1 MNPNSSSG
9 ITSSEIPQ
17 LYNKMKILTK
27 YPHRWLLA
35 IAFCLTALASMAQER
50 TVENRPY
57 CDLRP
62 FHFGVMV
69 GTHLQ
74 DLELLNAGQVTF
86 TDENGQEVTSNVT
99 VDQDRW
105 DPGFTV
111 GVLGE
116 FRLNTHFQFRIA
128 PAMYFGTRHLTFHN
142 LLQSNGSSADGG
154 NTGDG
159 STAGDGSQGST
170 SDGYSGSRY
179 DVSQE
184 LKTAYISCAFD
195 LIFAAPRF
203 NNHRP
208 YIMAGL
214 NPMMNLSGN
223 KDEYLRLK
231 KTDLFVELGIG
242 CDFYL
247 PFFKLRPELKF
258 MYGLMNSY
266 DKGYAGKVKD
276 KSMLPYTLSAKE
288 AHSKMIALTFYFE

>member
-1 MNPNSSSG
+1 M
-9 ITSSEIPQ
+9 
-17 LYNKMKILTK
+17 
-27 YPHRWLLA
+27 LA
-35 IAFCLTALASMAQER
+35 TIKVAAQER

-57 CDLRP
+57 TDLRP
-62 FHFGVMV
+62 FHFGVLV

-74 DLELLNAGQVTF
+74 DIEFLNAGEITYL
-86 TDENGQEVTSNVT
+86 DDNGNEVTSNVT

-116 FRLNTHFQFRIA
+116 FRLSTHFQLRIA
-128 PAMYFGTRHLTFHN
+128 PTMYFGTRHISFHKVN
-142 LLQSNGSSADGG
+142 QTTPEEGKV
-154 NTGDG
+154 
-159 STAGDGSQGST
+159 QE
-170 SDGYSGSRY
+170 
-179 DVSQE
+179 DVKQE
-184 LKTAYISCAFD
+184 LKTAYISSAFD

-208 YIMAGL
+208 YVMAGI

-223 KDEYLRLK
+223 KDDYLKLK
-231 KTDLFVELGIG
+231 KTDVFVELGLG

-258 MYGLMNSY
+258 MYGLMNTY
-266 DKGYAGKVKD
+266 DKSHANNVKD

>member
-116 FRLNTHFQFRIA
+116 FRLSTHFQFRIA

-142 LLQSNGSSADGG
+142 LLQ
-154 NTGDG
+154 
-159 STAGDGSQGST
+159 GDGSQDAS
-170 SDGYSGSRY
+170 SDGNTNRN

-231 KTDLFVELGIG
+231 KTDLFVEVGVG

-276 KSMLPYTLSAKE
+276 KSMLPYTLAAKE

>member
-1 MNPNSSSG
+1 
-9 ITSSEIPQ
+9 
-17 LYNKMKILTK
+17 MKILTK

-35 IAFCLTALASMAQER
+35 IACCLTSLASMAQER

-116 FRLNTHFQFRIA
+116 FRLSTHFQFRIA
-128 PAMYFGTRHLTFHN
+128 PAMYFGTRHLSFYN
-142 LLQSNGSSADGG
+142 MLEKDGAG
-154 NTGDG
+154 NPIE
-159 STAGDGSQGST
+159 QK
-170 SDGYSGSRY
+170 
-179 DVSQE
+179 QE
-184 LKTAYISCAFD
+184 MKTAYISSAFD
-195 LIFAAPRF
+195 IIFGAQRF

-208 YIMAGL
+208 YVMAGI
-214 NPMMNLSGN
+214 NPMMNLSSSN
-223 KDEYLRLK
+223 DDYIKLK
-231 KTDLFVELGIG
+231 KTEVFLELGVG

-258 MYGLMNSY
+258 MYGLTDSY
-266 DKGYAGKVKD
+266 DKKHINSIKD
-276 KSMLPYTLSAKE
+276 KSALPYTLAANS

>member
-1 MNPNSSSG
+1 MKRKLILII
-9 ITSSEIPQ
+9 IT
-17 LYNKMKILTK
+17 LLTTI
-27 YPHRWLLA
+27 RVA
-35 IAFCLTALASMAQER
+35 AQER

-57 CDLRP
+57 TDLRP
-62 FHFGVMV
+62 FHFGVLV
-69 GTHLQ
+69 GSHLQ
-74 DLELLNAGQVTF
+74 DIEFLNAGEITYL
-86 TDENGQEVTSNVT
+86 DDNGNEMTSNVT

-116 FRLNTHFQFRIA
+116 FRLSTHFQLRIA
-128 PAMYFGTRHLTFHN
+128 PTMYFGTRHISFHKVN
-142 LLQSNGSSADGG
+142 QTTPEEGKV
-154 NTGDG
+154 
-159 STAGDGSQGST
+159 QE
-170 SDGYSGSRY
+170 
-179 DVSQE
+179 DVKQE
-184 LKTAYISCAFD
+184 LKTAYISSAFD

-208 YIMAGL
+208 YVMAGI

-223 KDEYLRLK
+223 KDDYLKLK
-231 KTDLFVELGIG
+231 KTDVFLELGLG

-258 MYGLMNSY
+258 MYGLMNTY
-266 DKGYAGKVKD
+266 DKNHANNVKD

>member
-1 MNPNSSSG
+1 MKRKLILII
-9 ITSSEIPQ
+9 IT
-17 LYNKMKILTK
+17 
-27 YPHRWLLA
+27 LLA
-35 IAFCLTALASMAQER
+35 TIRVAAQER

-57 CDLRP
+57 TDLRP
-62 FHFGVMV
+62 FHFGVLV

-74 DLELLNAGQVTF
+74 DIEFLNAGEITYL
-86 TDENGQEVTSNVT
+86 DDNGNEVTSNVT

-116 FRLNTHFQFRIA
+116 FRLSTHFQLRIA
-128 PAMYFGTRHLTFHN
+128 PTMYFGTRHISFHKVN
-142 LLQSNGSSADGG
+142 QTTPEEGKV
-154 NTGDG
+154 
-159 STAGDGSQGST
+159 QE
-170 SDGYSGSRY
+170 
-179 DVSQE
+179 DVKQE
-184 LKTAYISCAFD
+184 LKTAYISSAFD

-208 YIMAGL
+208 YVMAGI

-223 KDEYLRLK
+223 KDDYLKLK
-231 KTDLFVELGIG
+231 KTDVFLELGLG

-258 MYGLMNSY
+258 MYGLMNTY
-266 DKGYAGKVKD
+266 DKSHANNVKD